1 MEGKFGRIKNY
12 FFSSAGRFFKY
23 YKKYLLVFFI
33 DFLFGACTGIFTASG
48 YSSDLA
54 IDNLINNYLYSFL
67 SNEMSFFS
75 YYLTLLIFL
84 ILIFSFS
91 MFLVRNKFMVCVN
104 IFLLFIMS
112 YIFGFDLCVIV
123 VCLGLSGIIF
133 GVLFYGMLG
142 IVVFSLYICI
152 MSISSKNAIAKD
164 KCNNSFKEIINEN
177 MPFILMAIVVLFL
190 LCLLFSIIHI
200 FVIVE

>member
-1 MEGKFGRIKNY
+1 MEGKFERLKNY
-12 FFSSAGRFFKY
+12 FFSSASRFFKY

-33 DFLFGACTGIFTASG
+33 VFLFGFCTGIFTSSG

-54 IDNLINNYLYSFL
+54 VDNLINKYLYSNL

-84 ILIFSFS
+84 IIAIIFT
-91 MFLVRNKFMVCVN
+91 MFLVRNKFMVCAN
-104 IFLLFIMS
+104 IFLLFIMA

-123 VCLGLSGIIF
+123 VCLGLSGVIF
-133 GVLFYGMLG
+133 GVLFYGILG
-142 IVVFSLYICI
+142 IIVFALYICI
-152 MSISSKNAIAKD
+152 MAISSKNAIAKD
-164 KCNNSFKEIINEN
+164 KCNNSFKEILHEN
-177 MPFILMAIVVLFL
+177 MPFILFAIIVLFAS
-190 LCLLFSIIHI
+190 CLLFSIIHI